1 MSTQIQYRRG
11 TTAQNDNFTGALG
24 EMTIDT
30 TLKTVRVHDGATTG
44 GFATVG
50 VSTTQTLTNKTLSNV
65 VLSGNATGTANIV
78 ITGIAS
84 ATGNITGGNIITSAL
99 LSSATLSVSGN
110 ANVGNIGATSI
121 VGTLTTASQTNITSV
136 GTLGSLAVTGNI
148 TGGNLVGPYA
158 NGTTNI
164 NVPASNGNLNVSV
177 GGQANILVITTTGA
191 NIAGTLNATGNA
203 TVGNIGA
210 TNANLTAMTVS
221 GNANIGNLSL
231 GTGTLTSG
239 PVNITGNLTVTG
251 NITAIGNLNYTQVTD
266 LVIGDPL
273 VFFGDNNT
281 ANLYDLGIVVEWND
295 GVQQH
300 GGLARDATDG
310 IWKLFGNV
318 ISQPTTTIDFT
329 NAIYSPI
336 RTGAATFIGA
346 NINGALTGATT
357 MSATGTITGGNLAT
371 GGTASATGNITGGNL
386 ITAGILNVN
395 SGGAVSAIV
404 NGGSNGA
411 GNIGS
416 ATGYFNTAFI
426 KATSAQY
433 ADLAEKYE
441 ADIEYDPGTVVIF
454 GGSKEVT
461 ISKTSHD
468 PAIAGVIS
476 TNPSY
481 IMNAGLDTDA
491 VAMVALTGRVPTKVT
506 GTIAKGDRLVSSDIP
521 GVACRLEQ
529 VNYQPGCIIGKA
541 LENYN
546 QDGIGTIEV
555 VVGRV

>member
-1 MSTQIQYRRG
+1 
-11 TTAQNDNFTGALG
+11 
-24 EMTIDT
+24 
-30 TLKTVRVHDGATTG
+30 
-44 GFATVG
+44 
-50 VSTTQTLTNKTLSNV
+50 
-65 VLSGNATGTANIV
+65 
-78 ITGIAS
+78 
-84 ATGNITGGNIITSAL
+84 
-99 LSSATLSVSGN
+99 
-110 ANVGNIGATSI
+110 
-121 VGTLTTASQTNITSV
+121 
-136 GTLGSLAVTGNI
+136 
-148 TGGNLVGPYA
+148 
-158 NGTTNI
+158 
-164 NVPASNGNLNVSV
+164 
-177 GGQANILVITTTGA
+177 
-191 NIAGTLNATGNA
+191 
-203 TVGNIGA
+203 
-210 TNANLTAMTVS
+210 MTVS

-251 NITAIGNLNYTQVTD
+251 NITAVGNLNYSQVTE
-266 LVIGDPL
+266 LVVGDPL
-273 VFFGDNNT
+273 VFFAHDNT
-281 ANLYDLGIVVEWND
+281 ANIYDLGIVVEWND

-300 GGLARDATDG
+300 GGFARDASDG
-310 IWKLFGNV
+310 IWKLFANV
-318 ISQPTTTIDFT
+318 VSQPTTTIDFT
-329 NAIYSPI
+329 DAIYSPI
-336 RTGAATFIGA
+336 RTGAATFSGA
-346 NINGALTGATT
+346 NINGAVTGATT
-357 MSATGTITGGNLAT
+357 I
-371 GGTASATGNITGGNL
+371 SATGNITGGN
-386 ITAGILNVN
+386 ITT
-395 SGGAVSAIV
+395 GAEVVATGNITGANIIATVDVYTPEIV
-404 NGGSNGA
+404 KTGSNA
-411 GNIGS
+411 VGNIGQS
-416 ATGYFNTAFI
+416 TNYFNTAFV